1 MTRHERFKM
10 TLERLGEQYVNC
22 RGMDLSLPAIT
33 REAVAESVIR
43 RFNICYD
50 CMWKVLRLHL
60 TECFGVADIPNS
72 PKPVFRLAFEND
84 LFAGSLEQW
93 MVYADSRVGI
103 MDGYEGQKVNERL
116 EIVGDFLRDAENL
129 RRTIGKETCD

>member
-1 MTRHERFKM
+1 MTRHEKFKM
-10 TLERLGEQYVNC
+10 TLERLGEQYANC
-22 RGMDLSLPAIT
+22 RDMDISLPAIT

-50 CMWKVLRLHL
+50 CLWKTLRLHL
-60 TECFGVADIPNS
+60 TERFGVADVPNS

-84 LFAGSLEQW
+84 LFARSLEQW

-103 MDGYEGQKVNERL
+103 MDDYEEQEVQQRL

-129 RRTIGKETCD
+129 RRIIGKET